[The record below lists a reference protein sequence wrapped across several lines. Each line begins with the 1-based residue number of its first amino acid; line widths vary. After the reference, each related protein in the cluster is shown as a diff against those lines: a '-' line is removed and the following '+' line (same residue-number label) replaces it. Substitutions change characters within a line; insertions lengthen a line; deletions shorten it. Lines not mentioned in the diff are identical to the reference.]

1 MYQTELLT
9 ALTPETA
16 EARIQA
22 ALTQWERRGYR
33 LVTLSFWGAD
43 RAMLVLKKGLKGSL
57 L

>member
-16 EARIQA
+16 EAHIQA